1 MSVMKMSATIAL
13 EEKVTVT
20 VSAAAEN
27 LAIAVCSDVL
37 FLDYIYFFTFYF
49 VVLGLDTAAGFI
61 FNVLHISI
69 VYFII
74 YMCGENCYSSLMNI
88 IGELTLF
95 DQLGMTHTG

>member
-37 FLDYIYFFTFYF
+37 LLDYILLYVYF

-74 YMCGENCYSSLMNI
+74 YICGGNCYSSLMNI